1 MKIISLFIIV
11 INLTLL
17 FNFVELTPFSQCT
30 KGRISPYYTWQNGGR
45 CGFGSHTNAVGST
58 YIYPV
63 APNQDLFGN
72 SAQCGVCY
80 EMVGPKGAIK
90 VRVED
95 YCPKDSELGYC
106 SGNMFHFNIANNSVS
121 YIMGNSNLANITFR
135 MVSCDYTGNI
145 KILTDK
151 NTNLYYISFVVL
163 DHNLAVSHVEIQEYG
178 SEARNNITRNPNNNN
193 WVYYNLDTGLNFP
206 ITLRIYSINGDY
218 AHLTMNTIE
227 SNAYYEFNKN
237 FDVPD
242 DNTLFSI
249 SNLKKITAP
258 FGYNKTK
265 CCERDKSDFT
275 PIYKDGVV
283 NGGYKTSNTDSTIIY
298 NSNEKYLDKYSLN
311 IKFNSLGALS
321 FLPSFPIR
329 ADQYRGISFRIK
341 FTSLCNN
348 LNLKYFN
355 KDSTVGSQSAKISE
369 STEWQMQTFNFDN
382 SVISNNE
389 FNGIQFVAN
398 TMTNC
403 EVNIEDIHLI
413 SNPSAPDAGICYTN
427 SPSDTGSDS
436 EPITEPIDIDT
447 SNSIR
452 INNIII
458 NENTKNIL
466 NVNCDRFIY
475 LNNKKLKLKFSSKY
489 ANNNESFVLDDCTP
503 SNSSITAFT
512 SFTCKLPE
520 NIPNGMYRI
529 NEHST
534 DGFNFTF
541 DKDIEIKNGLIIVGN
556 VDSTMNKFIDYYY
569 SPLIIINSKEQ
580 VINKGDIISFNV
592 YPIPQEEYN
601 LENDEII
608 LLSNNDDL
616 SLRLKYCHEN
626 VKNKIVYSV
635 KCTVGNNVKGNFN
648 KLYSD
653 QIASL
658 LDGQT
663 LNLISN
669 NPSGGIISK
678 DFNHIMETTLTKAQK
693 DSYSLTF
700 DILYYNPNIR
710 PSNEF
715 PHKIYLQG
723 TKRNS
728 NKRALEISTANT
740 RINLKNCTAGEYS
753 IVDPSAIGSVK
764 CLLPDYIPAGT
775 YNKLDCD
782 GIDMNPHNSINLI
795 LNRDFN
801 RSSNNND
808 AINGT
813 DSGYTGVS
821 KSSSSSSK
829 SKNWIIWVIV
839 AVLIVI
845 LAGLVIIVLACR
857 KKEDD
862 EASTTKK
869 DNDSSTA
876 KNNESS

>member
-1 MKIISLFIIV
+1 MKIISLFIIA

-17 FNFVELTPFSQCT
+17 INFVELTPFSQCT
-30 KGRISPYYTWQNGGR
+30 KGRISPYNNWQNGGR
-45 CGFGSHTNAVGST
+45 CGFGSHTNAVGAT

-63 APNQDLFGN
+63 APNQELFGN
-72 SAQCGVCY
+72 SAQCGICY

-95 YCPKDSELGYC
+95 YCPKDSESDYC
-106 SGNMFHFNIANNSVS
+106 SGDMFHFNIAHNSVS

-151 NTNLYYISFVVL
+151 NTNHYYISFVVL
-163 DHNLAVSHVEIQEYG
+163 DHNLAVSQVEIQEYG
-178 SEARNNITRNPNNNN
+178 SGAWNNIERNPSNNN
-193 WVYYNLDTGLNFP
+193 WVYYNLDAGLNFP

-218 AHLTMNTIE
+218 VDLTMNTIE

-237 FDVPD
+237 FDTPD
-242 DNTLFSI
+242 DNTLFNI
-249 SNLKKITAP
+249 SNLKKITP
-258 FGYNKTK
+258 PYGYNKTK

-275 PIYKDGVV
+275 PIYKNGVV
-283 NGGYKTSNTDSTIIY
+283 NGGYNITNTDSTIIY
-298 NSNEKYLDKYSLN
+298 NSTEKYLDDYSLN
-311 IKFNSLGALS
+311 IKFHSRGTLS
-321 FLPSFPIR
+321 FVPSFPIR
-329 ADQYRGISFRIK
+329 ADQYTGITFRIK
-341 FTSLCNN
+341 FTNLCND

-355 KDSTVGSQSAKISE
+355 KDSTVGTQSTKISE
-369 STEWQMQTFNFDN
+369 STMWEKQTYNFDD
-382 SVISNNE
+382 SVVSNNE
-389 FNGIQFVAN
+389 FNGIQFVAD
-398 TMTNC
+398 TITNC
-403 EVNIEDIHLI
+403 EVNFEDIQLI

-427 SPSDTGSDS
+427 SPSDTGPTSD
-436 EPITEPIDIDT
+436 PITEPIDIDT
-447 SNSIR
+447 PNSNSIR

-458 NENTKNIL
+458 NENSKNIL
-466 NVNCDRFIY
+466 NVKCDRFTY
-475 LNNKKLKLKFSSKY
+475 LDNKKLRLIFSPKY
-489 ANNNESFVLDDCTP
+489 PNNNSSFVSEDCTP
-503 SNSSITAFT
+503 SNPSIKVVT
-512 SFTCKLPE
+512 SFNCTLPG
-520 NIPNGMYRI
+520 NIPDGMYRI
-529 NEHST
+529 NKQST

-541 DKDIEIKNGLIIVGN
+541 DKDIEIKNGLIVVGN
-556 VDSTMNKFIDYYY
+556 VDSTMNKFFDYYY

-580 VINKGDIISFNV
+580 AINKGDIISFNV

-626 VKNKIVYSV
+626 VRNKIVYSV

-648 KLYSD
+648 KLYSN

-669 NPSGGIISK
+669 NPSGGIIWK
-678 DFNHIMETTLTKAQK
+678 DFSHVMETTLTKAQK

-700 DILYYNPNIR
+700 DILYYNSNIK

-723 TKRNS
+723 TKRNT
-728 NKRALEISTANT
+728 NKRILDISKGNT
-740 RINLKNCTAGEYS
+740 RINLQNCTAGEYS

-764 CLLPDYIPAGT
+764 CFLPDYIPAGNYT
-775 YNKLDCD
+775 TLDCD
-782 GIDMNPHNSINLI
+782 GIDMNPQNSIRLI

-801 RSSNNND
+801 KSSNYD
-808 AINGT
+808 VINEP
-813 DSGYTGVS
+813 STGSSDVS
-821 KSSSSSSK
+821 KSSSSSK
-829 SKNWIIWVIV
+829 SKDWIIWVIV
-839 AVLIVI
+839 AILLVI
-845 LAGLVIIVLACR
+845 LAGLVIIILACR
-857 KKEDD
+857 KKNDGEV
-862 EASTTKK
+862 STTKK